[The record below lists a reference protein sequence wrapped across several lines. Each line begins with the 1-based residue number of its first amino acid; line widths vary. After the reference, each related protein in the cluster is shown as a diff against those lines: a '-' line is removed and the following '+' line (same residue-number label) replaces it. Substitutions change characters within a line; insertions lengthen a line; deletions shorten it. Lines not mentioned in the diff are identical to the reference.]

1 MSLKEWIRIRYI
13 GRNLWTKGLEWV
25 NEKYNKAVEL
35 TKNMTYLSDSEGTNL
50 SRWPIRKNRK

>member
-1 MSLKEWIRIRYI
+1 MSLKEWIRIGCL

-25 NEKYNKAVEL
+25 NEKYNKVVEL

-50 SRWPIRKNRK
+50 STEIIENKT